1 MQVKSVGAD
10 GSNPLSSLCRLR
22 LVDLERL
29 YGTTLS
35 DSVGLSAHQCV
46 VTLFYVSY
54 HSRIVCSS
62 DSLVSQRKQKRVL
75 CNPLINEQYFSLIV
89 TGHSRPDSKSV

>member
-10 GSNPLSSLCRLR
+10 GSNSLSSLCRLR

-35 DSVGLSAHQCV
+35 DVGWSVCPS
-46 VTLFYVSY
+46 
-54 HSRIVCSS
+54 VCSHTF
-62 DSLVSQRKQKRVL
+62 L
-75 CNPLINEQYFSLIV
+75 CTLPQSNCVFL
-89 TGHSRPDSKSV
+89 